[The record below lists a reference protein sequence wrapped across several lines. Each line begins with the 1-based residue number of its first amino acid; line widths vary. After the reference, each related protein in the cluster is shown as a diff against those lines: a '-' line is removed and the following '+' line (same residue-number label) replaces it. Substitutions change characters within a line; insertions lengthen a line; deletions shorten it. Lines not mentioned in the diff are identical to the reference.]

1 MNTEPK
7 DNTDLR
13 GRRFLEPGYTRSLVD
28 EFPCVGT
35 IETANTDCSNQL
47 GIEVPK
53 IHTVLAARSW
63 LQRLPVGHAPAALA
77 MDCPQSSVS
86 PDVLCG
92 SFRMAFDLH

>member
-35 IETANTDCSNQL
+35 IETANTDCSNEL

-63 LQRLPVGHAPAALA
+63 LQRLPVGHAPTALA
-77 MDCPQSSVS
+77 MDRPQSFVS

-92 SFRMAFDLH
+92 SSGMAFDLH